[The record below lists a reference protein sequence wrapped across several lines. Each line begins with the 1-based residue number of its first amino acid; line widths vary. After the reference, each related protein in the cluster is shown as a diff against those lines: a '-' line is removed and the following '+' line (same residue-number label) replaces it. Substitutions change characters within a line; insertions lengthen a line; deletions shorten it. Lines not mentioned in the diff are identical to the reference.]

1 MNLRLIP
8 ILAVMLFL
16 AGCDGNEVPN
26 SGTITLDNVLY
37 ESGSYYYSLGLSFAE
52 GKAVPTLPDANRY
65 DIIIQAGSEPFL
77 SANTLEPAFA
87 LKAEYNSESEA
98 RSAFDALA
106 SVGTASYIDM
116 AVPLKANQVWVI
128 RTRDNKYAKIR
139 TIEVTY
145 ETSVPDTFASCKFE
159 WVFQPDGSTKFP

>member
-1 MNLRLIP
+1 MKLRLIP
-8 ILAVMLFL
+8 VLAVMMLL
-16 AGCDGNEVPN
+16 SGCNGDEIPN

-52 GKAVPTLPDANRY
+52 GKAVQTLPDANRY
-65 DIIIQAGSEPFL
+65 DIIVQAGSEPFL

-98 RSAFDALA
+98 VNAFNALT
-106 SVGTASYIDM
+106 SVGTVSYIDM

-139 TIEVTY
+139 TIDVTFD
-145 ETSVPDTFASCKFE
+145 TSGPDPFASCKFE
-159 WVFQPDGSTKFP
+159 WVFQPDGSMQFP

>member
-1 MNLRLIP
+1 MKLRLI
-8 ILAVMLFL
+8 ISLVVIVLL
-16 AGCDGNEVPN
+16 SGCNGDEISN

-37 ESGSYYYSLGLSFAE
+37 ESGSYYYSLGLSFDE

-65 DIIIQAGSEPFL
+65 DIIVQAGSEPFL

-87 LKAEYNSESEA
+87 LKSEYNSESEA
-98 RSAFDALA
+98 VNAFDALTF
-106 SVGTASYIDM
+106 VGTVSYIDM

-139 TIEVTY
+139 TIDVTFD
-145 ETSVPDTFASCKFE
+145 TSGPDPFASCKLE
-159 WVFQPDGSTKFP
+159 WVFQPDGSMQFP